1 MVDIT
6 HDWDDEDYEK
16 SLDEAYDEYRKA
28 CYGDGPIPQAQYDET
43 KQAFLSGIHWVTNRD
58 SYCPDELARALR
70 SILHRKNPHIKL
82 ASLVVALVLVLAATG
97 CMQESQVASS
107 NMSIAS
113 KNFELNRRCVFY
125 NGITGDY
132 ILTIEGLL
140 SVTDTNNK
148 LEVMVKTG
156 PASYKKHYLGLSD
169 NVTYFVEQIESVSAN
184 PFHYR
189 VVFRPQTIIPDITV
203 QTR

>member
-1 MVDIT
+1 MSS
-6 HDWDDEDYEK
+6 EK
-16 SLDEAYDEYRKA
+16 ASMRWLLVA
-28 CYGDGPIPQAQYDET
+28 
-43 KQAFLSGIHWVTNRD
+43 AF
-58 SYCPDELARALR
+58 
-70 SILHRKNPHIKL
+70 
-82 ASLVVALVLVLAATG
+82 ALVSFCG

-169 NVTYFVEQIESVSAN
+169 NVTYFVEQIESVSAD

-189 VVFRPQTIIPDITV
+189 VVFRPQTIVPDIEV
-203 QTR
+203 QAR

>member
-1 MVDIT
+1 MTQPLQKGLIRNSSAINCSTCGFRTDQKMKRLLVAVFA
-6 HDWDDEDYEK
+6 
-16 SLDEAYDEYRKA
+16 L
-28 CYGDGPIPQAQYDET
+28 
-43 KQAFLSGIHWVTNRD
+43 FLF
-58 SYCPDELARALR
+58 C
-70 SILHRKNPHIKL
+70 
-82 ASLVVALVLVLAATG
+82 G
-97 CMQESQVASS
+97 CAQESQVASN

-169 NVTYFVEQIESVSAN
+169 NVTYFVEQIESVSAD

-189 VVFRPQTIIPDITV
+189 VVFRPQTIIPDIEV